1 MGKNRASMPIA
12 FRGEEGFNVTGVDF
26 DENGTMRA
34 NATAQSASERIID
47 KYNNF
52 EGSSGRTTVDINSLA
67 NWVKDVV
74 DSPFNTIST
83 FPIGDV
89 DAMYDFDQAFGLE
102 TYWEPY
108 ERQVLNKIRRSYEKN
123 GQVTAE
129 EVVDD
134 LVESYIYQY
143 NKEYKNQ
150 RDTNNFLRHEFKDDL
165 LELIN
170 SE

>member
-34 NATAQSASERIID
+34 NATSQSASERITD
-47 KYNNF
+47 KYHNF
-52 EGSSGRTTVDINSLA
+52 EGSYGKSDVDINSVA
-67 NWVKDVV
+67 DFVKNIVENREFTR
-74 DSPFNTIST
+74 PE
-83 FPIGDV
+83 G
-89 DAMYDFDQAFGLE
+89 MYDLDSAFGLE
-102 TYWEPY
+102 TYYDPY
-108 ERQVLNKIRRSYEKN
+108 ERQVLNKINRRLEKN
-123 GQVTAE
+123 GNITPE